1 MIPNDDDDANS
12 MKNYPLNDDDANSM
26 ENYPLR
32 SIPTE
37 LSHTCSLIPPSLP
50 NPSEAAADMSFNSEL
65 NQIMARPC
73 DMLPANG
80 GAVGHNPFSEPGFNC
95 PETTDWIPSPL
106 PHIYFPSGSPN
117 LIMEDGV
124 IDEIHKQSD
133 LPLWYDDLITT
144 DEDPL
149 MSSILGD
156 LLLDTNFNSASKVQQ
171 PSMQSQIQQPQ
182 AVLQQPSSCVELR
195 PLDRTVSSNSN
206 NNSNSNNAAAA
217 AKGRMRWTP
226 ELHEVFVDAVN
237 QLGGSNEATPK
248 GVLKHMKVEGLTIF
262 HVKSHLQKYRT
273 AKYIPVPSEG
283 SPEARLTP
291 LEQITSDDTK
301 RGIDITETLRI
312 QMEHQKK
319 LHEQLESLRTMQ
331 LRIEEQGKALLMMI
345 EKQNMGFGGPEQ
357 GEKTSAKTPE
367 NGSEE
372 SESPRPKRPRN
383 EE

>member
-1 MIPNDDDDANS
+1 MIPNDDDDANSMKNYPLNDDDANS

-80 GAVGHNPFSEPGFNC
+80 GAVGHNPFLEPGFNC

-262 HVKSHLQKYRT
+262 HVKSHLQ
-273 AKYIPVPSEG
+273 
-283 SPEARLTP
+283 
-291 LEQITSDDTK
+291 
-301 RGIDITETLRI
+301 
-312 QMEHQKK
+312 
-319 LHEQLESLRTMQ
+319 SLRTMQ